1 VQRVGPS
8 TGLPT
13 RTGQGDLNLTYYL
26 GHGDTQQ
33 LVIIPSSVNECF
45 EFGWK
50 AFDYADE
57 FQTPVIVLSDL
68 DLGMNLWITK
78 KFDYPD
84 KPIDR
89 GKILWEED
97 LEKFKDDWGR
107 YLDVDGDG
115 IPYRTLMGNK
125 HKKAPYFTR
134 GTGHDEFGNY
144 SEAPDVWLRVL
155 DRIKLKFDNA
165 REKLPKP
172 VYRNIEGAKIGLVG
186 MGSTEPAILEAQ
198 DILNSKGI
206 ATDFMRVRALP
217 FSQDVRKF
225 IQAHD
230 RNYVLELNRDGQL
243 HQILVTE
250 YCDLTDRLV
259 SLSYMDG
266 LPMTAKWIVES
277 VSEKEEK

>member
-1 VQRVGPS
+1 
-8 TGLPT
+8 
-13 RTGQGDLNLTYYL
+13 
-26 GHGDTQQ
+26 
-33 LVIIPSSVNECF
+33 
-45 EFGWK
+45 
-50 AFDYADE
+50 
-57 FQTPVIVLSDL
+57 LSDL

-97 LEKFKDDWGR
+97 LEKFESDWGR

-144 SEAPDVWLRVL
+144 SEAPDVWLRVM

-172 VYRNIEGAKIGLVG
+172 VYRNIEGAKIGLIG
-186 MGSTEPAILEAQ
+186 MGSTEPAIMEAQ
-198 DILNSKGI
+198 DILNKMGI
-206 ATDFMRVRALP
+206 TTDFMRVRALP

-266 LPMTAKWIVES
+266 LPLTAKWIVES
-277 VSEKEEK
+277 LSEKEEK

>member
-1 VQRVGPS
+1 
-8 TGLPT
+8 
-13 RTGQGDLNLTYYL
+13 
-26 GHGDTQQ
+26 
-33 LVIIPSSVNECF
+33 
-45 EFGWK
+45 
-50 AFDYADE
+50 
-57 FQTPVIVLSDL
+57 
-68 DLGMNLWITK
+68 
-78 KFDYPD
+78 
-84 KPIDR
+84 
-89 GKILWEED
+89 
-97 LEKFKDDWGR
+97 
-107 YLDVDGDG
+107 
-115 IPYRTLMGNK
+115 LMGNK

-144 SEAPDVWLRVL
+144 SEAPDVWLRVM

-172 VYRNIEGAKIGLVG
+172 VYRNIEGAKIGLIG
-186 MGSTEPAILEAQ
+186 MGSTEPAIMEAQ
-198 DILNSKGI
+198 DILNKMGI
-206 ATDFMRVRALP
+206 TTDFMRVRALP

-266 LPMTAKWIVES
+266 LPLTAKWIVES
-277 VSEKEEK
+277 LSEKEEK